1 MENMKLPL
9 ALVAAMAV
17 QLAGAVWWV
26 SQQAATI
33 SSLEENVEQFASRM
47 AVENTVNL
55 KRDVQESKTDIAELW
70 EDSDEV
76 WEEMAAMLASFSSI
90 NDLKQRGMLDDT
102 LVVFAGEF
110 GRTTYGQ
117 GKLARDN
124 YGRDHHPKCFSTWMA
139 GGGIKGGTSYGET
152 DDYSYNV
159 VKDEVPVRDFSAT
172 ILHQLGIDHDRLTF
186 PFMGLDQK
194 LTGVNPAKVVR
205 GILS

>member
-1 MENMKLPL
+1 MENMKLPI

-76 WEEMAAMLASFSSI
+76 WEEMGAMLATFSSI
-90 NDLKQRGMLDDT
+90 NDLKQRIALLETELKYMNREHNRMTMNDDGM
-102 LVVFAGEF
+102 
-110 GRTTYGQ
+110 
-117 GKLARDN
+117 
-124 YGRDHHPKCFSTWMA
+124 
-139 GGGIKGGTSYGET
+139 
-152 DDYSYNV
+152 
-159 VKDEVPVRDFSAT
+159 
-172 ILHQLGIDHDRLTF
+172 
-186 PFMGLDQK
+186 
-194 LTGVNPAKVVR
+194 
-205 GILS
+205 